1 MKIQTLLLTS
11 ALMLAPAAWAGNCPN
26 LMNDVDEILEAEPN
40 VDASAIVDEETGK
53 SVEELRAEG
62 ETLHEAGQHAESV
75 EALEKALELLESETG

>member
-1 MKIQTLLLTS
+1 MKIQTLLLAGS
-11 ALMLAPAAWAGNCPN
+11 LLLAPAAWAGNCPN
-26 LMNDVDEILEAEPN
+26 LMSDVDEILEAEPN

-75 EALEKALELLESETG
+75 EVLEKALELLESETG